1 MPRKG
6 HNLTHKKMETIQ
18 LEGIELRPDKYFD
31 IIVEAE
37 AVTTTHKCSST
48 AGEQSVT
55 EAWEERDLEE
65 FEIVKLVYW
74 TDSETPCELPVELL
88 NHDDRATIFQETLD
102 LI

>member
-1 MPRKG
+1 
-6 HNLTHKKMETIQ
+6 METIELQ
-18 LEGIELRPDKYFD
+18 GVELRPERYFD
-31 IIVEAE
+31 VTVEAE
-37 AVTTTHKCSST
+37 AITTQHECSST

-74 TDSETPCELPVELL
+74 TDSETPRELPIESLS
-88 NHDDRATIFQETLD
+88 HDDRATIFQETLD